1 MSNIQNNRT
10 GAAGGTA
17 APREPARSA
26 VRGRLAVAAVTLG
39 IFTVMT
45 AELLPVGLLTP
56 VGRDLDVSAG
66 TAGLMVTVPGLV
78 AAVSAPLLTVAA
90 GRADRRLVLAG
101 LMALVVA
108 AHAASALAG
117 HFAVVLAARVLL
129 GVSIGGFWAFAGGL
143 ALRLVPEREVPRAT
157 AVIFGGVSAASVL
170 GVPAGT
176 LTGELG
182 GWRVAFALV
191 GALALAVLAALV
203 LLLPRLPAERR
214 LRPADLVRL
223 PRESPAV
230 RAGLALTVLLVTG
243 HFLAYTFVRPVLQ
256 ERYGVGDGL
265 VGVLLLGYGA
275 AGLAG
280 NFLAGAAAARNP
292 RRTVLTVAAGLAAAL
307 AAPVLL
313 PALPDP
319 AGPAAGGG
327 AVPGVLLLAG
337 WGLAYGGVSV
347 GLQSWFL
354 AAAPHAAEAATS
366 LYVAAFCLSIAAGAA
381 LGGVLVDAVALGAAP
396 AAGAVLTLAAVVL
409 CTRTTRIPPA
419 AAPGATPAAAP
430 PGTP

>member
-1 MSNIQNNRT
+1 MSNIQDRSGA
-10 GAAGGTA
+10 GAATTPQ
-17 APREPARSA
+17 APQAPARSA

-56 VGRDLDVSAG
+56 VGRDLGVSAG

-78 AAVSAPLLTVAA
+78 AAVSAPLLAVAA

-117 HFAVVLAARVLL
+117 HFAVVLGARVLL

-182 GWRVAFALV
+182 GWRVAFAVV
-191 GALALAVLAALV
+191 GALALAVIAALV
-203 LLLPRLPAERR
+203 LLLPPLPAERG
-214 LRPADLVRL
+214 LRPADLARL
-223 PRESPAV
+223 PRESAAV

-256 ERYGVGDGL
+256 ERHGIGDGL

-292 RRTVLTVAAGLAAAL
+292 RRIVLAVATGLAAAL
-307 AAPVLL
+307 AATALL
-313 PALPDP
+313 PALPGP
-319 AGPAAGGG
+319 AGSAAGGG
-327 AVPGVLLLAG
+327 AVPAVLLLGG

-354 AAAPHAAEAATS
+354 AAAPQAAEAATS

-396 AAGAVLTLAAVVL
+396 AAGAGLTLAAVVL

-419 AAPGATPAAAP
+419 AAPAAGPA
-430 PGTP
+430 GTP